1 MSQINIVGAGLSG
14 LSFAIKA
21 RLGGENVTLF
31 DKSAPPI
38 ITSGLSSN
46 VISINKRSARFLK
59 SLGVLDRL
67 EDSSRTN
74 FHEIVVNDSDGIG
87 RVRFSSKALQ
97 EDYLGFIIEADALR
111 HAMLEVAKSLDIQIF
126 WQYPFALDLL
136 KCDLFVGADGPN
148 SAARQA
154 LGMKTLQYPY
164 AQSANVCIVEAT
176 KPIEGAAF
184 QWFGKEGPL
193 ALLPLSQFGKFAVV
207 WSSPKDFGTQPDDYF
222 EKEINRRTR
231 GDLGKLKVSTKRRC
245 FPLQQKHALKYVL
258 DGVALIGDSA
268 HTIHP
273 LAGQGGNLGFA
284 DAEVLAAEIS
294 LSKIEGLDLP
304 NNKIL
309 RRYQRKRRSEA
320 LMFGLAMEAFH
331 RFYGSRNPGV
341 QLVRSLGMNHVQEND
356 HLKRIAMSI
365 AASGFF

>member
-21 RLGGENVTLF
+21 RLGGEKVTLL
-31 DKSAPPI
+31 DKSAPPV
-38 ITSGLSSN
+38 SSSDLSSN

-59 SLGVLDRL
+59 DLGVLGCL
-67 EDSSRTN
+67 EESSTTK
-74 FHEIVVNDSDGIG
+74 FHKIVVNDSDGIG
-87 RVRFSSKALQ
+87 RASFSSKALQ
-97 EDYLGFIIEADALR
+97 EDYLGFIIKADALR
-111 HAMLEVAKSLDIQIF
+111 YAMLELAKSLGIQIF
-126 WQYPFALDLL
+126 WQSPFTPDLL
-136 KCDLFVGADGPN
+136 KCDLLVAADGPN

-154 LGMKTLQYPY
+154 LGIKTLQYPY
-164 AQSANVCIVEAT
+164 AQLANVCVVEAT
-176 KPIEGAAF
+176 RPIEGTAF

-193 ALLPLSQFGKFAVV
+193 ALLPLSRSSMYALI
-207 WSSPKDFGTQPDDYF
+207 WSSPKDFEIHPEDYF
-222 EKEINRRTR
+222 ENEINRRTR
-231 GDLGKLKVSTKRRC
+231 GDLGKLAVVTKRLR
-245 FPLQQKHALKYVL
+245 FPLQQKHALKYFI

-284 DAEVLAAEIS
+284 DAEVLAHEIS
-294 LSKIEGLDLP
+294 LSKIEGLDIS
-304 NNKIL
+304 NRKIL
-309 RRYQRKRRSEA
+309 RRYQRKRLSEA
-320 LMFGLAMEAFH
+320 VMFGLTMEVFH
-331 RFYGSRNPGV
+331 RLYGSRNPGV